1 LKIERKMPLPGK
13 KPKDSKEHLF
23 NELKKILGSLPT
35 RLTESEVIE
44 LAKAAWREAV
54 VQDVTER

>member
-1 LKIERKMPLPGK
+1 MPLPGK